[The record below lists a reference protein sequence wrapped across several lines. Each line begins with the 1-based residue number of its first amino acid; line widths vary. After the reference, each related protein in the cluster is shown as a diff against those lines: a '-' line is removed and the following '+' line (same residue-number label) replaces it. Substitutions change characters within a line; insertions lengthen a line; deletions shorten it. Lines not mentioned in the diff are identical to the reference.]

1 MTKTFDTIV
10 AGVGGMGSAA
20 LHQLARRG
28 QRVLGLDQ
36 FETGHTQGSS
46 HGETRIFRLAYF
58 EGSNYVP
65 ILRRA
70 QQLWRDLGTAAGQPL
85 LHTTGSLEM
94 SEPGYDFFDRS
105 QASCLE
111 HGLPHEI
118 LDVADV
124 RRRFPA
130 FQLRPGTRTLFQP
143 DGAFVLSE
151 VAIRAHVALART
163 AGAELHTGEK
173 MLDFKPTADGG
184 VQVRTDRAT
193 YNAGNLV
200 LTTGPWIRDF
210 VPQLMQPIATFKQ
223 TIAWFTP
230 RKLENFLPATLPV
243 FIFFGD
249 QGDFYGMPQ
258 YSTRG
263 FKIGGPHF
271 ARVPIDPNNP
281 DRTPAPEQLSA
292 LQDFLAA
299 HMPDA
304 AGQPIAAA
312 GCIYTKTPD
321 EHFVID
327 RLPGASQ
334 VIVVSACSGH
344 GYKFT
349 PAIGEIVAQLVV
361 DGATTAD
368 IAPFAIARFSGEQP
382 AVL

>member
-20 LHQLARRG
+20 LYQLSRRG
-28 QRVLGLDQ
+28 QRVLGLEQ
-36 FETGHTQGSS
+36 FDIGHNRGSS

-65 ILRRA
+65 ILKRA
-70 QQLWRDLGTAAGQPL
+70 QHLWRELGDAAGQQL
-85 LHTTGSLEM
+85 MYTTGSLEL
-94 SEPGYDFFDRS
+94 SEPGHDFFDRS
-105 QASCLE
+105 LASCLE
-111 HGLPHEI
+111 HGLPYET
-118 LDVADV
+118 LEVADV
-124 RRRFPA
+124 QRRFPA
-130 FQLRPGTRTLFQP
+130 FQLRGGTRTLFQP

-151 VAIRAHVALART
+151 AAIRAHINLARA

-173 MLDFKPTADGG
+173 VLDFAPTADGG
-184 VQVRTDRAT
+184 VRVRTNRAT
-193 YNAGNLV
+193 YSAGNLV
-200 LTTGPWIRDF
+200 LTTGPWIRDL
-210 VPQLMQPIATFKQ
+210 VPQLLEPIVTFKQ
-223 TIAWFTP
+223 TIAWFAP
-230 RKLENFLPATLPV
+230 RKVENFLPATLPV
-243 FIFFGD
+243 FIFFGN

-271 ARVPIDPNNP
+271 ERVAIDPDHA
-281 DRTPAPEQLSA
+281 DRTPTSEQVSA

-304 AGQPIAAA
+304 AGEPIVAA

-327 RLPGASQ
+327 RLPGAGQ

-349 PAIGEIVAQLVV
+349 PAIGEIAAQLII
-361 DGATTAD
+361 DGRAKAD
-368 IAPFAIARFSGEQP
+368 ITPFALSRFVGAPS
-382 AVL
+382 VVT